1 MSNAR
6 FRIRLVRSLFVTPF
20 KANLT
25 VWGLTWKA
33 LANSVTAPGSLRIFP
48 ISSFVYLILIFS
60 ALFVP
65 KSTANNETSFE
76 SRKY

>member
-25 VWGLTWKA
+25 VWGVTWKA
-33 LANSVTAPGSLRIFP
+33 LANSVTTPGSLRIFP

-60 ALFVP
+60 ALFVA
-65 KSTANNETSFE
+65 KSAANKMTVFIS
-76 SRKY
+76 SK